1 LSFGQTSDQPEEAAA
16 LQPGASPESDVN
28 VPDTAGADTTSSA
41 DPQCCGKASG
51 SVSGRAKPSA
61 GSVSTST
68 TYVFPTAGEMNRYWL
83 MNALGPK
90 AWAGAT
96 FTASWNQWITDSP
109 KEWTKD
115 ATGWGQ
121 RFGSALLDN
130 SINTTTLV
138 WTSRAMG
145 QDPRYH
151 RCDCTGFW
159 PRTKHAIVLSF
170 TAYNRS
176 GNLKFAPQKL
186 AAPYTGPLVT
196 RNTIYPDRFGT
207 SDAFSGGAY
216 YLVGGVAWN
225 WVKEFIWKMY

>member
-1 LSFGQTSDQPEEAAA
+1 
-16 LQPGASPESDVN
+16 
-28 VPDTAGADTTSSA
+28 
-41 DPQCCGKASG
+41 
-51 SVSGRAKPSA
+51 
-61 GSVSTST
+61 
-68 TYVFPTAGEMNRYWL
+68 MNRYWL
-83 MNALGPK
+83 KNTLGPK

-96 FTASWNQWITDSP
+96 FTASWNQWVTDSP

-115 ATGWGQ
+115 ATGWWQ

-145 QDPRYH
+145 QDPRYR

-159 PRTKHAIVLSF
+159 PRTGHAILLSF

-186 AAPYTGPLVT
+186 GAPYTGPLVS
-196 RNTIYPDRFGT
+196 RNFVYPDRFGT
-207 SDAFSGGAY
+207 SNAFSGGAY
-216 YLVGGVAWN
+216 YLVGSVAWN
-225 WVKEFIWKMY
+225 WIREFIWKMY